1 LKVIKPNK
9 LNKKLKCAIIGYGYM
24 GEIRHRVIDQL
35 QCAELTMICETDSSK
50 IEGVPSYEVVTDP
63 IKVTESDVDVVFI
76 CTPNHLI
83 PELTVKCLESGK
95 HVFCEK
101 PPGRTLSDIERMMVA
116 EKQTPSTKLMF
127 GFNHRFHPG
136 IMKAKAIVDSSR
148 MGKVI
153 ALRGL
158 YGKSGGK
165 NFSTS
170 WRNDLEISGG
180 GILLDQGIHMLDLF
194 NYYLGGFTSVKSF
207 LSNCQWNFD
216 VEDNAVVILKNE
228 SGQLAM
234 LHSSA
239 TFWKHM
245 FQLNIILEQG
255 YLKLEGLLSKTGSYG
270 RETLVIGIRQFE
282 DETEAVGNPSE
293 ETIYFDKDLSW
304 ELEVKQFIDCIL
316 EDKQVTECN
325 SNDAYNAMELV
336 HRCYQESGFP
346 TYQKG
351 ES

>member
-1 LKVIKPNK
+1 MKNH
-9 LNKKLKCAIIGYGYM
+9 LKCGIIGYGYM
-24 GEIRHRVIDQL
+24 GEIRHRVIRDHPKL
-35 QCAELTMICETDSSK
+35 ELSTIC
-50 IEGVPSYEVVTDP
+50 DP
-63 IKVTESDVDVVFI
+63 IPEKLLNQKEILVVSNPIDVIDSDLDVIFV

-83 PELTVKCLESGK
+83 PEITAQSLGRGK

-101 PPGRTLSDIERMMVA
+101 PPGKTLADIQLMQNT
-116 EKQTPSTKLMF
+116 EKNNPGTKLMF

-136 IMKAKAIVDSSR
+136 VMKAKSIADSGR

-165 NFSTS
+165 NFSKS

-194 NYYLGGFTSVKSF
+194 NYFLGGFTSVKSF
-207 LSNCQWNFD
+207 MSNCQWNFD

-228 SGQLAM
+228 TDQLAM

-245 FQLNIILEQG
+245 FQLNIILEHG

-270 RETLVIGIRQFE
+270 RETLVIGRRQFE

-304 ELEVKQFIDCIL
+304 ELEVGKFVDFILNDQ
-316 EDKQVTECN
+316 QVSECN
-325 SNDAYNAMELV
+325 SEDAYNAMELV
-336 HRCYQESGFP
+336 HRCYQDSGFP
-346 TYQKG
+346 TYQKE

>member
-1 LKVIKPNK
+1 MFNR
-9 LNKKLKCAIIGYGYM
+9 KLKCAVIGYGYM
-24 GEIRHRVIDQL
+24 GEIRQRVIDQHGSV
-35 QCAELTMICETDSSK
+35 EISMVCETDSSK
-50 IEGVPSYEVVTDP
+50 IKGKHNFEVVKNP
-63 IKVTESDVDVVFI
+63 LKVIESDVDVVFV

-83 PELTVKCLESGK
+83 PDLTIKCLDQRK

-101 PPGRTLSDIERMMVA
+101 PPGRTLDDIVSMRIA
-116 EKQTPSTKLMF
+116 EDRNPGIKLMF

-136 IMKAKAIVDSSR
+136 VMKAKAIVDSGR
-148 MGKVI
+148 IGKII

-165 NFSTS
+165 DYSKS
-170 WRNDLEISGG
+170 WRNDLSISGG

-194 NYYLGGFTSVKSF
+194 NLFLGKFSDVKSYI
-207 LSNCQWNFD
+207 SNYHWSFN

-228 SGQLAM
+228 VDQLAM

-245 FQLNIILEQG
+245 FQLNIILEHG

-270 RETLVIGIRQFE
+270 RETLVIGRRQFE
-282 DETEAVGNPSE
+282 DETEAVGNPAE
-293 ETIYFDKDLSW
+293 ETIYFDNDLSW
-304 ELEVKQFIDCIL
+304 ELEVSKFVECIL
-316 EDKQVTECN
+316 NDKPVTECN
-325 SNDAYNAMELV
+325 STDAYNAMELV
-336 HRCYQESGFP
+336 HRSYQDSGFQ
-346 TYQKG
+346 TYQSK

>member
-1 LKVIKPNK
+1 M
-9 LNKKLKCAIIGYGYM
+9 KKSLKCGIIGFGYM
-24 GEIRHRVIDQL
+24 GKIRYRVIRDHPKLALSTVCDATPDKLLDQKEIL
-35 QCAELTMICETDSSK
+35 
-50 IEGVPSYEVVTDP
+50 VVSNP
-63 IKVTESDVDVVFI
+63 IDVINSDLDIIFV

-83 PELTVKCLESGK
+83 PEITAQSLSRGK

-101 PPGRTLSDIERMMVA
+101 PPGKTLADIQLMQNA
-116 EKQTPSTKLMF
+116 EKNNPGTKLMF

-136 IMKAKAIVDSSR
+136 VIKAKAIADSGR

-165 NFSTS
+165 NFSKS

-194 NYYLGGFTSVKSF
+194 NYFLGGFTSVKSF
-207 LSNCQWNFD
+207 MSNCQWNFD

-228 SGQLAM
+228 TDQLAM

-245 FQLNIILEQG
+245 FQLNIILEHG

-270 RETLVIGIRQFE
+270 RETLVIGRRQFE

-304 ELEVKQFIDCIL
+304 ELEVGKFVDFILNDQ
-316 EDKQVTECN
+316 QVSECN
-325 SNDAYNAMELV
+325 SDDAYNAMELV
-336 HRCYQESGFP
+336 HRCYQDSGFS
-346 TYQKG
+346 TYQR
-351 ES
+351 EVS

>member
-1 LKVIKPNK
+1 MMN
-9 LNKKLKCAIIGYGYM
+9 NKLKCAIIGYGYM
-24 GEIRHRVIDQL
+24 GQIRHRVVDEHDAL
-35 QCAELTMICETDSSK
+35 ELAMICESDPCNIK
-50 IEGVPSYEVVTDP
+50 GEQDCIILTDP
-63 IKVTESDVDVVFI
+63 INVIDSDVDIVFI

-83 PELTVKCLESGK
+83 PDLAIRCLEKSK

-101 PPGRTLSDIERMMVA
+101 PPGRYLSDIERMIDA
-116 EKQTPSTKLMF
+116 ERNNKGAKLMF
-127 GFNHRFHPG
+127 GFNHRYHPG
-136 IMKAKAIVDSSR
+136 IMKAKAFVDSGR
-148 MGKVI
+148 MGPVI

-165 NFSTS
+165 DFSKS
-170 WRNDLEISGG
+170 WRNDLEVSGG

-194 NYYLGGFTSVKSF
+194 NLFIGDFTSVKSF

-216 VEDNAVVILKNE
+216 VEDNAVVILKNKDD
-228 SGQLAM
+228 QLAM

-245 FQLNIILEQG
+245 FQLNIILERG

-270 RETLVIGIRQFE
+270 RETLVIGRRQFE

-304 ELEVKQFIDCIL
+304 ELEVGKFVEFIINDEPVSESNS
-316 EDKQVTECN
+316 ED
-325 SNDAYNAMELV
+325 AFNAMDLV
-336 HRCYQESGFP
+336 QRCYQDSGFAI
-346 TYQKG
+346 YNK
-351 ES
+351 E